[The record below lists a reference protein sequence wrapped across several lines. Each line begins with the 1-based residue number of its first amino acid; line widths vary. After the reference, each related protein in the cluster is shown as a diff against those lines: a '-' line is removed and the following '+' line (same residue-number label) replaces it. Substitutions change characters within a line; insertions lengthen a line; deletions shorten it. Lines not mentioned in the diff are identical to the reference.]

1 MLREELSGAPDTLV
15 DFHTA
20 VDGLERVLLHLV
32 DVAPEAHLLQKPH
45 AGVLAVRREG
55 RVACVGINQ

>member
-15 DFHTA
+15 DFHAA

-32 DVAPEAHLLQKPH
+32 DVAPEAHLLQKRH